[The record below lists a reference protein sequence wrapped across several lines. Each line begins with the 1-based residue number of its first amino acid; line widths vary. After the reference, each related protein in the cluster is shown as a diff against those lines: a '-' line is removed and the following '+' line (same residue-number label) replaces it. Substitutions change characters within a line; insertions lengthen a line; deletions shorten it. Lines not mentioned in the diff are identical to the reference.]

1 MHYNLF
7 LVLATLIYSSS
18 ASGVVQPWNEADD
31 YSTSTIAGKYV
42 SGFSDGDLTNAT
54 FNRPMALA
62 IDHRTQELYVV
73 DHGNHAIRR
82 VRVARSVLIGQ
93 TQPDA
98 GEGGNA
104 SDTSM
109 PDAIGAQDYVTTLAG
124 GARGYRDGVG
134 TAARFSEPSGCA
146 IDPYTRLL
154 FVADTGNNVIREI
167 DLDTAMV
174 TTLAGAPQTSGFI
187 NGRGQAAA
195 FRHPTGVAL
204 AIRSRQLFVCDAYNH
219 AIRVIH
225 TVTREVRTLAGTGF
239 QGSFD
244 GAGHVA
250 TFHLPFAAA
259 VDEDEELV
267 YVAEMSPRIRVL
279 RTALEPTYPQ
289 PAIPSTATIDPAF
302 TIDVS
307 TKLDGEGQLGIE
319 EVAGLAT
326 AYGWPGG
333 ALMFTDAADDTIYR
347 LSLDEW
353 YPPPIAPSPPL
364 VAPPPGGINGSDA
377 LNVVVT
383 DDIGGGTGGGTGTG
397 GTGTGGATAGNSTDT
412 VASAPLAG
420 RMLSDDHWRM
430 LSESTP
436 LPPASPPNA
445 SEMTPQMPPLPP
457 PPPPDLTPRAPPE
470 PPSIPPW
477 ATPLTPPSVPPSPPP
492 PRESCE
498 AIPPGEN
505 CEVCGQGVPPTEG
518 MECHHY
524 LWRMA
529 GNTPGQ
535 RDGRGTRSRFY
546 RPSGL
551 AIDDRT
557 RTVYIADTY
566 NHRIRLIDL
575 MDVPDV
581 IVEDIEY
588 WYEWI
593 GRLLRQNLI
602 FIILLSSSCC
612 CGCCCCWLCCRY
624 CSLCPLYQRRLHK
637 QRIKQMQL
645 GGRV

>member
-7 LVLATLIYSSS
+7 LLLTTLVYSAS

-31 YSTSTIAGKYV
+31 YTTNTIAGKYV

-457 PPPPDLTPRAPPE
+457 HP
-470 PPSIPPW
+470 
-477 ATPLTPPSVPPSPPP
+477 PPP
-492 PRESCE
+492 PRPHATRASGAAVDTAARPHATRAAVSAAVTASTARELRGDSSRRE
-498 AIPPGEN
+498 LRGVRPGRAAYR
-505 CEVCGQGVPPTEG
+505 GHGVPSILVAHGGQYARAEG
-518 MECHHY
+518 RQGHAVALLQAEWPRHRRSNENRLHCRHVQPSDSSD
-524 LWRMA
+524 RS
-529 GNTPGQ
+529 
-535 RDGRGTRSRFY
+535 DGRAGRDR
-546 RPSGL
+546 RGHRVLVRVDWPL
-551 AIDDRT
+551 AEAEPHL
-557 RTVYIADTY
+557 YHPA
-566 NHRIRLIDL
+566 L
-575 MDVPDV
+575 
-581 IVEDIEY
+581 VEL
-588 WYEWI
+588 
-593 GRLLRQNLI
+593 LLRMLLLLALLQ
-602 FIILLSSSCC
+602 ILLAVPALSAKVA
-612 CGCCCCWLCCRY
+612 
-624 CSLCPLYQRRLHK
+624 QAED
-637 QRIKQMQL
+637 
-645 GGRV
+645 